1 MGQFSVEIYAH
12 PGSLLSAN
20 LQSDV
25 QDALTVALQAFHLPE
40 TFVETEGG
48 RWQ

>member
-20 LQSDV
+20 LQIRDYPFRFDV
-25 QDALTVALQAFHLPE
+25 AEANLDAVTS
-40 TFVETEGG
+40 GD
-48 RWQ
+48 RIR